1 MKLPAESTTYLR
13 SDLKICKIL
22 NGMWQVSGAH
32 GYIDKEK
39 AIEAMD
45 THVKSGFITWDL
57 ADHYGPAEDFVKE
70 FRNSRMISHGKE
82 SLENIR
88 FFTKW
93 VPRPQPISK
102 QVVSNAIDISRK
114 KMGMETLDMV
124 QFHWWDY
131 DDENYI
137 KAIEYLDELREEG
150 IILTLGLTNF
160 DSAHL
165 EEFMNMGI
173 KIISNQVQ
181 YSLIDRRPEKFM
193 TEICSKYGVK
203 LFAYGTLCGGL
214 LSERFI
220 GKLEPYRTQLN
231 TASLSKYKN
240 MINTWGNWDLFQ
252 ELLYV
257 LKQIADNHNVSI
269 ANVAVRY
276 VLENPIVAGAIIGV
290 RLGASEHII
299 ENSRVFNFTLGD
311 EEKSEI
317 ENVLSDANNL
327 LEIIGDCGDEYRY

>member
-1 MKLPAESTTYLR
+1 MKLPAESRTNLTN
-13 SDLKICKIL
+13 DLKISRIL

-32 GYIDKEK
+32 GYINKEN
-39 AIEAMD
+39 ALEAME
-45 THVKSGFITWDL
+45 TYVENGFITWDL

-70 FRNSRMISHGKE
+70 FRTSRIRKNKE
-82 SLENIR
+82 SLLKDVR

-102 QVVSNAIDISRK
+102 QVVKAAIDISRRR
-114 KMGMETLDMV
+114 MGLDTLDMV

-131 DDENYI
+131 SDKNYI

-165 EEFMNMGI
+165 EEFLNMGI

-193 TEICSKYGVK
+193 VDVCTKYGVK

-214 LSERFI
+214 LSEKFI
-220 GKLEPYRTQLN
+220 GKPEPYGSQLN

-240 MINTWGNWDLFQ
+240 MIDRWGNWELFQ
-252 ELLYV
+252 DLLAV
-257 LKQIADNHNVSI
+257 LKNIANSHSVSI

-276 VLENPIVAGAIIGV
+276 ILDNPVVAGAIIGV
-290 RLGASEHII
+290 RLGVSDHII
-299 ENSRVFNFTLGD
+299 ENSRVFNFTLKK
-311 EEKSEI
+311 EEKDEI
-317 ENVLSDANNL
+317 KKVLANANNL
-327 LEIIGDCGDEYRY
+327 FEIIGDCGDEYR

>member
-1 MKLPAESTTYLR
+1 MKLPSESRIYLNNN
-13 SDLKICKIL
+13 LKICRIL

-32 GYIDKEK
+32 GYINKEK

-45 THVKSGFITWDL
+45 NYVENGFVTWDL
-57 ADHYGPAEDFVKE
+57 ADHYGPAEDFVRD
-70 FRNSRMISHGKE
+70 FRDSRIRKNKVNSLKD
-82 SLENIR
+82 IR

-102 QVVSNAIDISRK
+102 KVVRKAIEISRK
-114 KMGMETLDMV
+114 RMGMDILDMV

-131 DDENYI
+131 NDDNYI
-137 KAIEYLDELREEG
+137 KAIEYLDDLREEG

-160 DSAHL
+160 DSEHL
-165 EEFMNMGI
+165 EEFLNMGI
-173 KIISNQVQ
+173 KIVSNQVQ

-193 TEICSKYGVK
+193 AEVCKKYGVK

-214 LSERFI
+214 LSEKYI
-220 GKLEPYRTQLN
+220 GSPEPYASELN

-240 MINTWGNWDLFQ
+240 MIDRWGNWNLFQ
-252 ELLYV
+252 ELLDV
-257 LKQIADNHNVSI
+257 LKNIAKKYGVSI

-290 RLGASEHII
+290 RLGVSEHIL
-299 ENSRVFNFTLGD
+299 ENSRVFNFSL
-311 EEKSEI
+311 EKNDIDEI
-317 ENVLSDANNL
+317 ESVQSNANNL
-327 LEIIGDCGDEYRY
+327 FEIIGDCGDEYR